1 MAALIYSLC
10 ALTCATCTW
19 LLLRGY
25 GRTRFRLLFWAG
37 LCFAMLTVSNALVV
51 ADRIFLPD
59 VSLATWRLG
68 TTLAALALLLYGLIW
83 EGE

>member
-10 ALTCATCTW
+10 AVTCALCAG

-25 GRTRFRLLFWAG
+25 ARTRFRLLFWSG
-37 LCFAMLTVSNALVV
+37 LCFAVLTVSNALVV

-59 VSLATWRLG
+59 VSLGTWRLA
-68 TTLAALALLLYGLIW
+68 TTAVALGLLLYGLIW
-83 EGE
+83 EGG

>member
-1 MAALIYSLC
+1 MPALIYSLC
-10 ALTCATCTW
+10 ALTCGICAW
-19 LLLRGY
+19 LLLRGHHH
-25 GRTRFRLLFWAG
+25 TRFRLLFWSG

-59 VSLATWRLG
+59 VSLGTWRLA
-68 TTLAALALLLYGLIW
+68 TTAVALGLLLYGLIW

>member
-10 ALTCATCTW
+10 ALTCAICTG
-19 LLLRGY
+19 LLWRGHS
-25 GRTRFRLLFWAG
+25 RTRFRLLFWAA

-59 VSLATWRLG
+59 VSLATWRLA
-68 TTLAALALLLYGLIW
+68 TTLAALGLLLYGLIW